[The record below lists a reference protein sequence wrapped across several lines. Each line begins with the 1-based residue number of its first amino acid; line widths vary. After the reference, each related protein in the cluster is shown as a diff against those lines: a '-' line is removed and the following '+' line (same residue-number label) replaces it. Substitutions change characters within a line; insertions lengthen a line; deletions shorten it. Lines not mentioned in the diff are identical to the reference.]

1 MCVHVQEYGTT
12 EFTARELGLLTLNEK
27 AVEDFAEICAI
38 EEVYLRCQRLE
49 AAEKTYQLFGNYWIE
64 RANCYYQIAQ
74 QEDSIDYYKK
84 CLDCVAMYNKLATG
98 IFRQDFNI
106 VPILPKAIVAAQE
119 VYEGDEYISNVQ
131 AFADAII
138 ANTSD
143 DEWSLRYFAAQ
154 VYIDL
159 YSRTD
164 NEEYLWTAY
173 NIAKNNVSQ
182 LIDEQCALNETYLNE
197 VQKLTEEEPEY
208 QYVSEDEKKALKE
221 EYKAEKKRVDVY
233 NKELEEIRKTELPP
247 LYEPLILNC
256 DLLFALAEQ
265 LDIGA
270 SEQHKIQKML
280 KTESDGVFLSK
291 PVNDRYS
298 FDTNSNDYAI
308 EFNVSEI
315 VMPANLLVQGTRI
328 TVTVEN
334 ASESIVFEDY
344 TINKVK
350 RGNSNI
356 ESFVANYSSKTIKSV
371 EWAAGTRVIVQVY
384 LGEGYDP
391 VVFEFE
397 VMEYKDN
404 FVIADKIVFEAV

>member
-1 MCVHVQEYGTT
+1 
-12 EFTARELGLLTLNEK
+12 
-27 AVEDFAEICAI
+27 
-38 EEVYLRCQRLE
+38 
-49 AAEKTYQLFGNYWIE
+49 
-64 RANCYYQIAQ
+64 
-74 QEDSIDYYKK
+74 
-84 CLDCVAMYNKLATG
+84 MY
-98 IFRQDFNI
+98 
-106 VPILPKAIVAAQE
+106 
-119 VYEGDEYISNVQ
+119 
-131 AFADAII
+131 
-138 ANTSD
+138 SD
-143 DEWSLRYFAAQ
+143 VFC
-154 VYIDL
+154 
-159 YSRTD
+159 
-164 NEEYLWTAY
+164 
-173 NIAKNNVSQ
+173 K
-182 LIDEQCALNETYLNE
+182 
-197 VQKLTEEEPEY
+197 
-208 QYVSEDEKKALKE
+208 
-221 EYKAEKKRVDVY
+221 VY
-233 NKELEEIRKTELPP
+233 NEFGWNYYPE
-247 LYEPLILNC
+247 
-256 DLLFALAEQ
+256 
-265 LDIGA
+265 
-270 SEQHKIQKML
+270 
-280 KTESDGVFLSK
+280 ESDGVFLSK